1 MPSQSRMKY
10 LQNLKKKAGMSRDG
24 KMEIDNNSFETVL
37 NSRNVDA
44 VGYCDTE
51 FAPGK
56 SYLLFAISPE
66 YLRIAAG
73 LHHSELTQSLI
84 RAPSYLLSMR
94 GVTDSS

>member
-1 MPSQSRMKY
+1 
-10 LQNLKKKAGMSRDG
+10 MSRDG

-37 NSRNVDA
+37 NSRNADA